1 MTSLIARNPFGTMDV
16 PEPFDADVAA
26 FAATAVVDGADG
38 DDNATAWA
46 GAGDRAASS
55 LDGRWQSRWRGAAD
69 PTIPGD
75 TPETWK
81 PGASEVK
88 FANDRL
94 YLKFD
99 WNGGVR
105 KGLIEARR
113 KDGNRLVGKYINL
126 SSPQITRP
134 WIGLIVGNARIDGRF
149 PEGRLDFRR

>member
-26 FAATAVVDGADG
+26 FAAAATLDGSDR

-46 GAGDRAASS
+46 GERAEYP
-55 LDGRWQSRWRGAAD
+55 LEGHWQSRWRGAAD
-69 PTIPGD
+69 PTIAGD

-81 PGASEVK
+81 QGAGELK
-88 FANDRL
+88 LANDRL
-94 YLKFD
+94 YLRFE

-113 KDGNRLVGKYINL
+113 ENGNRLVGKYINL
-126 SSPQITRP
+126 SNPEITRP
-134 WIGLIVGNARIDGRF
+134 WIGLIIGNTRIDGRF